1 MHLVHDPALPPAP
14 IVGFDDFLA
23 VDIRCGTV
31 IEALPFPEARKPAY
45 WLTVDFGPGVGVRKS
60 SVQVTENYTLAELLG
75 RRVLAVVNFPPRQ
88 IGPVRSE
95 VLILGCADADGH
107 IVLVAP
113 DAGMSGQTMPDGA
126 RLA

>member
-1 MHLVHDPALPPAP
+1 MHIVHPPEAHAAAE
-14 IVGFDDFLA
+14 IAFDDFLA

-31 IEALPFPEARKPAY
+31 VEALPFPDARKPAHE
-45 WLTVDFGPGVGVRKS
+45 LLVDFGGAIGCKRS
-60 SVQVTENYTLAELLG
+60 SVQITEHYALDDLVG

-95 VLILGCADADGH
+95 VLILGCADEDGA

-113 DAGMSGQTMPDGA
+113 DAAVPNGA